1 MTHSELASL
10 IARLSVARI
19 SECEYK
25 TDEIEIR
32 VSFDGARHEIIRCEE
47 AGIFSSKHPLLAD
60 GCAREG
66 DLVVRGQILAY
77 LRTGM
82 VLRPVTAPFKGRVGK
97 QLLPDGAAA
106 GYGDPL
112 YSFEGVRVEIEGPR
126 QRHY

>member
-1 MTHSELASL
+1 MTHGELAAL

-32 VSFDGARHEIIRCEE
+32 VSFDGARHDIIRCSE
-47 AGIFSSKHPLLAD
+47 AGIFHSKHPLLE
-60 GCAREG
+60 GVCAREG
-66 DLVVRGQILAY
+66 DLVARGQILAY

-82 VLRPVTAPFKGRVGK
+82 VLRPVIAPFKGRVDK

-106 GYGDPL
+106 AHGDPL
-112 YSFEGVRVEIEGPR
+112 YSFEAVRVEIEGPR
-126 QRHY
+126 QRRY